1 MLLDSLFNLVA
12 TGEGAG
18 TTASTIDWSNI
29 ITASSFDGMLDGIST
44 VLPIVV
50 PVALV
55 VASVPVVW
63 KIVKKMMR
71 G

>member
-1 MLLDSLFNLVA
+1 MLLNQFANFVL
-12 TGEGAG
+12 TGGS
-18 TTASTIDWSNI
+18 TAPSIDWSTI
-29 ITASSFDGMLDGIST
+29 ITSDSFNGLLSGIST

-55 VASVPVVW
+55 IAGVPIVW
-63 KIVKKMMR
+63 KIVKRMMR

>member
-1 MLLDSLFNLVA
+1 MLLNQFANFVL
-12 TGEGAG
+12 TGG
-18 TTASTIDWSNI
+18 TTTAPSIDWSTI
-29 ITASSFDGMLDGIST
+29 ITSDSFNGLLSGIST

-55 VASVPVVW
+55 IAGVPIVW
-63 KIVKKMMR
+63 KIVKRMMR

>member
-1 MLLDSLFNLVA
+1 MLANLLL

-18 TTASTIDWSNI
+18 SSVASIDWSTI
-29 ITASSFDGMLDGIST
+29 ITSSSFDGLLDGIST

-50 PVALV
+50 PVAFV
-55 VASVPVVW
+55 IAGIPIVW
-63 KIVKKMMR
+63 KIVKRMMR